1 LFTEKGGKM
10 KIKKEC
16 LGCRYFQRERIG
28 GSAPEGEH
36 YEAECLLGFNVQDGS
51 EDCKVDEE

>member
-1 LFTEKGGKM
+1 M
-10 KIKKEC
+10 KVKREC
-16 LGCRYFQRERIG
+16 LGCRYFERERIG

-36 YEAECLLGFNVQDGS
+36 YVAECLLGFNVQEGS